1 MPIDTEL
8 ASGASRRGSKANSGV
23 SMSKPDPAGGSLEAI
38 LASIRKS
45 LAEQSGEAAAEP
57 RQSSEPEGDAK
68 PARRHGL
75 TERLAGASSS
85 APEPPHN
92 SDDLSDLLENSG
104 DSPLSAVPTNASPS
118 QAASPAPEDPLWF
131 LSRREEPKPAG
142 SQSLLGLDRDASAA
156 PPPAAPVSEPSL
168 TRPEVLRASM
178 PPFFG
183 SSEST
188 VTPPAA
194 EAPAASSGQP
204 VRSAP
209 SNAAAAPAA
218 APPTAPAIERE
229 VSLVAAAAER
239 AAGHPVSSGVS
250 GLNGATGGAKVN
262 AAPGDAASNRALE
275 AVVLELLKPMLRQ
288 WLDEN
293 MPRLVAQ
300 AISDEAVRARLPDG
314 AKKP

>member
-1 MPIDTEL
+1 
-8 ASGASRRGSKANSGV
+8 
-23 SMSKPDPAGGSLEAI
+23 MSKPDSAGGSLEAI

-45 LAEQSGEAAAEP
+45 LAEQSGEAAAEQP
-57 RQSSEPEGDAK
+57 RPSSEPEGDAK

-75 TERLAGASSS
+75 TERLAGAASS

-92 SDDLSDLLENSG
+92 SDDLSDLLESSG
-104 DSPLSAVPTNASPS
+104 DSQLSAAPSKASPT
-118 QAASPAPEDPLWF
+118 QAASPASEDPLWF

-142 SQSLLGLDRDASAA
+142 GPSLLGLDRDTDAS
-156 PPPAAPVSEPSL
+156 PPPTEPSL

-188 VTPPAA
+188 VTPPPA
-194 EAPAASSGQP
+194 EAPAAPSGQP
-204 VRSAP
+204 ARSAP
-209 SNAAAAPAA
+209 SNAAAAAA
-218 APPTAPAIERE
+218 APPKAPAIERE

-239 AAGHPVSSGVS
+239 AAGHSAPPGVS
-250 GLNGATGGAKVN
+250 GLNGAAGGAN

-300 AISDEAVRARLPDG
+300 AISDEAVRARPPDG
-314 AKKP
+314 VKKP